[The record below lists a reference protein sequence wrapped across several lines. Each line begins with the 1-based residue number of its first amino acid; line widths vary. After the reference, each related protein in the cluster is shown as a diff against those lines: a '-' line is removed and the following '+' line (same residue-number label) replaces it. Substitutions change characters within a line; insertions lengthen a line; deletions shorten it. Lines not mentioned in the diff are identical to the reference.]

1 MKRFS
6 LAAGLLGL
14 ILVSGGCDRGSTA
27 PAPQGE
33 LRGMLDEGLWVGD
46 AQVDFTRDTL
56 VIWSRRRNVR
66 GEHSL
71 GISVAETAPGV
82 YAVIT
87 ESMSGSYRT
96 AYLETVGGDVLHY
109 RATARSGT
117 ISFTELDRAA
127 GRAVGTVELTL
138 QGPRG
143 ATRFVRGEFDAR
155 PIVPVAQR

>member
-1 MKRFS
+1 MKRFT

-14 ILVSGGCDRGSTA
+14 VLVSGGCDRGTTA
-27 PAPQGE
+27 PAPRGE
-33 LRGMLDEGLWVGD
+33 LRGMLDDGLWVGD
-46 AQVDFTRDTL
+46 AQADFTRDTL

-66 GEHSL
+66 AEHSL

-82 YAVIT
+82 YAVVT
-87 ESMSGSYRT
+87 ESMSSSHATSYW
-96 AYLETVGGDVLHY
+96 ETVGGDIVHY
-109 RATARSGT
+109 HATATSGT

-143 ATRFVRGEFDAR
+143 TTRFVRGEFDAR
-155 PIVPVAQR
+155 PIVPVAQ